1 MILAIEI
8 LAIIAMCVLTLIAV
22 WSFITLKQ
30 IFNQLKYKNY
40 LLEKLNLHIYNLS
53 KNNNIKFKD
62 DDIEKAEDA
71 FRAQSTEHR
80 V

>member
-1 MILAIEI
+1 MILTIEI
-8 LAIIAMCVLTLIAV
+8 IAIITMCVLTSVAV

-53 KNNNIKFKD
+53 KNNNIKFKND
-62 DDIEKAEDA
+62 DVSQNEDV
-71 FRAQSTEHR
+71 FR

>member
-8 LAIIAMCVLTLIAV
+8 LAILTMCTLTFIAV

-40 LLEKLNLHIYNLS
+40 LLEKLNLHIYTLS
-53 KNNNIKFKD
+53 QNIYQNDSQKQPTNQD
-62 DDIEKAEDA
+62 D
-71 FRAQSTEHR
+71 
-80 V
+80 

>member
-8 LAIIAMCVLTLIAV
+8 LAIITMCVLTLIAV

-30 IFNQLKYKNY
+30 IFNQLKYRNY

-53 KNNNIKFKD
+53 KNNDIKC
-62 DDIEKAEDA
+62 DDIEKAKNV
-71 FRAQSTEHR
+71 FK

>member
-8 LAIIAMCVLTLIAV
+8 IAIITMCVLTSVAV

-53 KNNNIKFKD
+53 KNNAIKFKD
-62 DDIEKAEDA
+62 NDISKNEDV
-71 FRAQSTEHR
+71 FR